1 MVIAA
6 SGLLGIGAWRVD
18 RALDEI
24 SRDGKTIK
32 LEPRV
37 MQVLVHLAEHAGEV
51 VSVDQLLEAVWKDVI
66 VTPDSVYQAVAVLR
80 RALADGTE
88 EPVYIINVL
97 RRGYRLVAPVAPSL
111 DASAGPGT
119 DRPAARVTPVPVP
132 VTPATTRSHLPWPWI
147 LFIGAAMMVI
157 SYPIAKK
164 FWPQRAAT
172 SGEETTA
179 VTFDAAQP
187 SVAVLP
193 FVDMSDQKDQAYLAD
208 GLSEELIDR
217 LARVRGLRVP
227 ARTSSFYF
235 KDKQASVPEIAK
247 ALGVAHLLEGSVRK
261 SGNTLRITTQLVRVD
276 SGYQVW
282 SKTFDR
288 PLTDVFKIQDEI
300 AGAVVQVLELSL
312 ISHDMPQDPP
322 TENIEAYSHY
332 LRARSNVVSNGVDDY
347 DAAVEHAHSALALDP
362 QYAAAWAQL
371 ALVTIWKFDMRDSP
385 TAGACAH
392 ARAAADQALKLN
404 SRLAIAHRAVG
415 VVFQFCDS
423 NFTAA
428 EAQFNQALE
437 LEVGG
442 SDALRSLTWLAID
455 AGRLDEAL
463 QVAQRA
469 VSRDPLNAW
478 DFAALGDASSRAG
491 HLHEAEAAYREAV
504 TVQPR
509 TSGLHALLAN
519 ALLSVN
525 KPLEAIAEAQREPD
539 AQWRQLTLSIALD
552 AAGRK
557 SDADREIAVYELQFG
572 GDHPKEVAL
581 FYACR
586 HDAARAIQWL
596 RKYAEMHVGEFD
608 TLGAEGERIP
618 VRAGLSNRMAC
629 FKNIASDPSYQALQ
643 QQTKAGN
650 PKRPAL

>member
-1 MVIAA
+1 MGVAA
-6 SGLLGIGAWRVD
+6 SGVLRIGAWRVEP
-18 RALDEI
+18 ALDAI
-24 SRDGKTIK
+24 SRNGKSVK
-32 LEPRV
+32 LEPRT
-37 MQVLVHLAEHAGEV
+37 MRVLVCLAEHAGEV
-51 VSVDQLLEAVWKDVI
+51 VSVDQLLDAVWKDVI
-66 VTPDSVYQAVAVLR
+66 VTPDSVYQAVAGLR
-80 RALADGTE
+80 RAFADGTE
-88 EPVYIINVL
+88 EPAYIVNVL
-97 RRGYRLVAPVAPSL
+97 RRGYRLVAPVAP
-111 DASAGPGT
+111 DASASPGT
-119 DRPAARVTPVPVP
+119 DRIAAQVTPVLAPSIAAP
-132 VTPATTRSHLPWPWI
+132 AAVTPAMTRSRPRWPWV
-147 LFIGAAMMVI
+147 LFIGAAMMAI
-157 SYPIAKK
+157 GYPIAKK
-164 FWPQRAAT
+164 FWLQPGAT

-179 VTFDAAQP
+179 LTVDAGQP

-208 GLSEELIDR
+208 GLSEELIYR

-235 KDKQASVPEIAK
+235 KDKQASVPEIAR
-247 ALGVAHLLEGSVRK
+247 ALGVAHLLEGSVRN

-300 AGAVVQVLELSL
+300 AGAVAQVLELSL
-312 ISHDMPQDPP
+312 IDHDMPQDPP

-332 LRARSNVVSNGVDDY
+332 LRARSNVVSNRVDDY
-347 DAAVEHAHSALALDP
+347 DAAVEHAHSALVLDP
-362 QYAAAWAQL
+362 QYAAASAQL
-371 ALVTIWKFDMRDSP
+371 ALVTIWKFDMRSPP
-385 TAGACAH
+385 TAAACAD

-404 SRLAIAHRAVG
+404 SRLAMAHRAVG
-415 VVFQFCDS
+415 VVFQFCDY

-442 SDALRSLTWLAID
+442 SDSLRSLTWLAID

-463 QVAQRA
+463 QLAQRA

-491 HLHEAEAAYREAV
+491 HLREAEAAYRKAV
-504 TVQPR
+504 TVQPG
-509 TSGLHALLAN
+509 TAGLHALFAN
-519 ALLSVN
+519 ALLSMN

-557 SDADREIAVYELQFG
+557 SDADREITVYELQFA
-572 GDHPKEVAL
+572 DDYPNEIAL

-586 HDAARAIQWL
+586 HDAGRAIQWF
-596 RKYAEMHVGEFD
+596 RRFAEKHVGEFN
-608 TLGAEGERIP
+608 TLGTEGEDYRTKSPASKILP
-618 VRAGLSNRMAC
+618 PIRATRRCRNR
-629 FKNIASDPSYQALQ
+629 
-643 QQTKAGN
+643 
-650 PKRPAL
+650 